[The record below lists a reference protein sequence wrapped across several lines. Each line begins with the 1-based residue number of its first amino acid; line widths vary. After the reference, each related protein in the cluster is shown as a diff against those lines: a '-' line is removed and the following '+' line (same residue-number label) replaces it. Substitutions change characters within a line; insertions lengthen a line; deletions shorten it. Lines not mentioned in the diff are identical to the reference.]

1 MSKVKVGDIDVYYE
15 IKGKGFPLIMIQG
28 IGSSLDWW
36 DPRLIESLSK
46 RFKLILFDNRGTGR
60 SEISDKKCTM
70 KLFSDDTANLME
82 ALGISKAY
90 ILGISMGGMIAQEL
104 ALSYPQKVAK
114 LILCSTGTQWC
125 FSQEATR
132 IFEAVTELSRENL
145 IELILTQKIARNFPS
160 EFVRKRPFVVFLFA
174 SDFVR
179 KRPNLVEHMFSR
191 AAKYPISKGV
201 WNRQLNAI
209 REFNSQERLKK
220 IWVPTLIFHGRKDVE
235 IPPKNAAILAEAI
248 PHAKLVYLEK
258 SAHCLIEENT
268 ELTTVLTEFLF

>member
-1 MSKVKVGDIDVYYE
+1 MSRMKVGDIDIYCE
-15 IKGKGFPLIMIQG
+15 IKGAGFPLIMIQG

-46 RFKLILFDNRGTGR
+46 TFKLILFDNRGTGR

-70 KLFSDDTANLME
+70 KLFADDTANLME

-145 IELILTQKIARNFPS
+145 IEMILAQKIASNFPS

-179 KRPNLVEHMFSR
+179 KHPNLVEHLFSR

-248 PHAKLVYLEK
+248 PHAKLVYLEE
-258 SAHCLIEENT
+258 SAHCLMEENT
-268 ELTTVLTEFLF
+268 ELTTILTEFLV